1 MGTEEEW
8 QTSTLRL
15 ATASE
20 GKQQGR
26 GSLKSRGGREMTAG
40 SSQMSQFGNNNGMRF
55 TMVRNGSTRRN
66 WRRARMCKAADV
78 LPCISRNT
86 LQVFFL
92 SDTETFFSDLFSYEP
107 GLNSELGV
115 P

>member
-40 SSQMSQFGNNNGMRF
+40 SSQMRQFCNTNAMRF

-78 LPCISRNT
+78 AEHIQKHIAEQDKREEGKN
-86 LQVFFL
+86 
-92 SDTETFFSDLFSYEP
+92 
-107 GLNSELGV
+107 
-115 P
+115 